1 VDPSSI
7 ARGSFEAR
15 LWLRCLN
22 LGLELDPI
30 VALAHCR
37 WQRLF
42 ARDLSTDGFRN
53 SQNAWSSDGAERDTL
68 SLAGQS
74 LFFSSSSGIPALSR
88 QVHRAKNN
96 E

>member
-7 ARGSFEAR
+7 ARESFEAR

-37 WQRLF
+37 WQRSEAWPVRARSVDRWLPQF
-42 ARDLSTDGFRN
+42 A
-53 SQNAWSSDGAERDTL
+53 EC
-68 SLAGQS
+68 
-74 LFFSSSSGIPALSR
+74 
-88 QVHRAKNN
+88 VVK
-96 E
+96 